1 MTAKPALHLIRPL
14 VPAARAS
21 IQASGG
27 PTYLP
32 TFTPPSTNYS
42 PFLTT
47 NLTFAILVCSSH
59 EPFDISLPL
68 PPSPHHHHPPLPHH
82 LQLLLLLLLTS

>member
-1 MTAKPALHLIRPL
+1 MTAKPALNLIRPL

-42 PFLTT
+42 PFSTT
-47 NLTFAILVCSSH
+47 N
-59 EPFDISLPL
+59 
-68 PPSPHHHHPPLPHH
+68 
-82 LQLLLLLLLTS
+82 

>member
-1 MTAKPALHLIRPL
+1 MTAKPALNLIRPL

-21 IQASGG
+21 IQADCGG

-32 TFTPPSTNYS
+32 SFTPPSTNYS

-47 NLTFAILVCSSH
+47 N
-59 EPFDISLPL
+59 
-68 PPSPHHHHPPLPHH
+68 
-82 LQLLLLLLLTS
+82 